1 MAILSTKGVYG
12 LAAILQIAKAS
23 EVTPISIKEIAE
35 RTGISKNYLEQ
46 ILNTLRNEKLVC
58 SIKGKNGGYHLAK
71 DPSEITFAELFTAL
85 EKDLRM
91 TSLEVKDPNLRTFFE
106 RYDEKLRAL
115 FNVPLSSYEEMMAQS
130 VEYLNFSI

>member
-1 MAILSTKGVYG
+1 MALLSTKGVYG

-23 EVTPISIKEIAE
+23 EVAPISIKEIAQ

-46 ILNTLRNEKLVC
+46 ILNALRNERLVC

-71 DPSEITFAELFTAL
+71 DASEITFGELFAAL
-85 EKDLRM
+85 EKDLRI
-91 TSLEVKDPNLRTFFE
+91 TNLELSDPNLRAFFGKF
-106 RYDEKLRAL
+106 DEKLRAL

-130 VEYLNFSI
+130 AEYLNFSI